1 MYQEYCH
8 VQGYMGNMK
17 HKKQFLL
24 SRDLYSS
31 WEDNVF
37 TQQLISVYMQCE
49 CHQLSR
55 LLIGNQRKAGAFLL
69 NQESFLDDMEF
80 EMEFNQWLY

>member
-1 MYQEYCH
+1 
-8 VQGYMGNMK
+8 MGNMK

-24 SRDLYSS
+24 FRDLYSS
-31 WEDNVF
+31 WENNAC
-37 TQQLISVYMQCE
+37 TQQLIPVYMQCE

-69 NQESFLDDMEF
+69 SQENFLDDMEF
-80 EMEFNQWLY
+80 EVGFNQWLY

>member
-24 SRDLYSS
+24 FKDLYSS
-31 WEDNVF
+31 WENNACI
-37 TQQLISVYMQCE
+37 QQLIPVYMQCE
-49 CHQLSR
+49 CHQ
-55 LLIGNQRKAGAFLL
+55 RKAGAFLL
-69 NQESFLDDMEF
+69 SQENFLDDMEF
-80 EMEFNQWLY
+80 EVGFNQWLY